1 MTKTPKAAAKPNVVA
16 EPAAKPVVHKVAD
29 VVAEV
34 VAEIAGHAEPV
45 AEPLIPAHLRADQ
58 GEDIATSDFV
68 VVARVPKTD
77 PDGNVVQMKFYN
89 AAGQRVVTH

>member
-34 VAEIAGHAEPV
+34 AGHAEPV